1 MTRQTEQWVRK
12 AEGDW
17 DAVLLLRRSRKQN
30 RYDIIGFHCQQC
42 AEKYL
47 KARLLEAG
55 ISFPKTHDLEAHLIL
70 AAPIE
75 PAWQKMQS
83 ALSAL
88 TDAAVE
94 YRYPGQWSD
103 SAGARRAF
111 STCERFRVAA
121 RKSLGL
127 RTQ

>member
-1 MTRQTEQWVRK
+1 MTRQIEQWVRK
-12 AEGDW
+12 AEADW

-30 RYDIIGFHCQQC
+30 RFDIISFHCQQC

-55 ISFPKTHDLEAHLIL
+55 ISFPKTHDLEALLIL
-70 AAPIE
+70 SASIE
-75 PAWQKMQS
+75 PKWQQMKS
-83 ALSAL
+83 GLSAL

-103 SAGARRAF
+103 SAGARRAY
-111 STCERFRVAA
+111 STCERLRRAA

-127 RTQ
+127 K